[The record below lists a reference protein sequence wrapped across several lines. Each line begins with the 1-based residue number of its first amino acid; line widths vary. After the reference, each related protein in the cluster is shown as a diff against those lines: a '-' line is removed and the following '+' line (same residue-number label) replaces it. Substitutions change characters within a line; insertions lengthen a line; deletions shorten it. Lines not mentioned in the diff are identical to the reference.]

1 MPCPTIKVILA
12 SHTAYLSRM
21 KAQLAQVSIDLAST
35 QSVRDR
41 RLQAAQSDQ
50 ERAQINAG
58 YMRDVA
64 AAAEES
70 LRLRRQL
77 KEEQGPLEADIEQL
91 NQWSITNNC
100 P

>member
-1 MPCPTIKVILA
+1 
-12 SHTAYLSRM
+12 
-21 KAQLAQVSIDLAST
+21 
-35 QSVRDR
+35 
-41 RLQAAQSDQ
+41 
-50 ERAQINAG
+50 
-58 YMRDVA
+58 VA